1 MKHIRFVFLIGILVI
16 SLMMAVSAGAEEG
29 LSLSIQ
35 DVIMHDDGRMDLIVY
50 TPAKSELSLSGLS
63 LSVDGQ
69 NVPVDSLES
78 LGNAGISTTWM
89 ILSDRSTVG
98 ATKGLKALAS
108 GIIDMMKAGD
118 NAGIVVT
125 GNSHEQM
132 SLSEDQVSLKTL
144 IESDLLKRN
153 YQERY
158 LNATIATAIQ
168 YLNQYNEVRDRACLV
183 VVSNGEN
190 ADETGMTTEELRQ
203 IIQNNAVTIYTFT
216 FQDDDPR
223 TTLINQFE
231 ALARLSCGGIA
242 TSIRYNASEATVVE
256 SLAGVQENERQFRV
270 VSCNPAISGVLG
282 REMTL
287 SFADGDYTVTANV
300 QLSAEEE
307 AKYSRIFAAINT
319 PVPTAEPTATPTVEP
334 TATPTAEPTATPTA
348 EPTATPTAEPTVEPT
363 PMPTVEPSPI
373 PTMEP
378 ESTPIIS
385 SKPVV
390 IGGIAAVIVLL
401 LVVLNVRKK
410 KPAEIGDEGSQGEG
424 VTDSEG
430 QGNAGN
436 GNITDSKT
444 GPSKDTE
451 IQIPPKALLQ
461 VTLTPCNGSNS
472 VVYQAD
478 MGREMIIGRDPRRAQ
493 MLINHPDASISGMH
507 LRLSYEN
514 NVMKAKDIS
523 RNGTFVNGKRI
534 QNTVVLHSG
543 DQISLANSA
552 FVITWN
558 AY

>member
-1 MKHIRFVFLIGILVI
+1 MKHIRFVFLIGILVV

-35 DVIMHDDGRMDLIVY
+35 DVIVHDDGRMDLIVY

-98 ATKGLKALAS
+98 ATRGLKALAS
-108 GIIDMMKAGD
+108 GIVDMMQTGD
-118 NAGIVVT
+118 NAGIAVT

-153 YQERY
+153 YQERN

-203 IIQNNAVTIYTFT
+203 IIQDNAVTIYTFT

-231 ALARLSCGGIA
+231 ALARLSRGGIA

-270 VSCNPAISGVLG
+270 VSCNPAVSGVLG
-282 REMTL
+282 REITL
-287 SFADGDYTVTANV
+287 SFATGDYTVTANV
-300 QLSAEEE
+300 QLTAEEE
-307 AKYSRIFAAINT
+307 AEYSRIFAAINT
-319 PVPTAEPTATPTVEP
+319 PVPTAEPTAEP
-334 TATPTAEPTATPTA
+334 SPTPTAEPTTEPSPTPTA
-348 EPTATPTAEPTVEPT
+348 
-363 PMPTVEPSPI
+363 EPSPI

-378 ESTPIIS
+378 ELASIIT
-385 SKPVV
+385 SKPVM

-410 KPAEIGDEGSQGEG
+410 KPAEIGNEGSQGEG

-436 GNITDSKT
+436 GNITDSET
-444 GPSKDTE
+444 GSSRDTE
-451 IQIPPKALLQ
+451 IQIPPKALLR

-472 VVYQAD
+472 VAYQAD
-478 MGREMIIGRDPRRAQ
+478 MGREMIIGRDPRRAK
-493 MLINHPDASISGMH
+493 MLINYPDASISGMH

-523 RNGTFVNGKRI
+523 RNGTFVNGKRM

-552 FVITWN
+552 FIITWN
-558 AY
+558 VY

>member
-1 MKHIRFVFLIGILVI
+1 MKHIRFVFLIGILVV

-35 DVIMHDDGRMDLIVY
+35 DVIVHDDGRMDLIVY

-98 ATKGLKALAS
+98 ATRGLKALAS
-108 GIIDMMKAGD
+108 GIVDMMQTGD
-118 NAGIVVT
+118 NAGIAVT

-153 YQERY
+153 YQERN

-203 IIQNNAVTIYTFT
+203 IIQDNAVTIYTFT

-231 ALARLSCGGIA
+231 ALARLSRGGIA

-270 VSCNPAISGVLG
+270 VSCNPAVSGVLG
-282 REMTL
+282 REITL
-287 SFADGDYTVTANV
+287 SFATGDYTVTANV
-300 QLSAEEE
+300 QLTAEEE
-307 AKYSRIFAAINT
+307 AEYSRIFAAINT
-319 PVPTAEPTATPTVEP
+319 PVPTAEPTAEP
-334 TATPTAEPTATPTA
+334 SPTPTAEPTTEPSPTPTA
-348 EPTATPTAEPTVEPT
+348 
-363 PMPTVEPSPI
+363 EPSPI

-378 ESTPIIS
+378 ELASIIT
-385 SKPVV
+385 SKPVM

-410 KPAEIGDEGSQGEG
+410 KPAEIGNEGSQGEG

-436 GNITDSKT
+436 GNITDSET
-444 GPSKDTE
+444 GFSRDTE
-451 IQIPPKALLQ
+451 IQIPPKALLR

-472 VVYQAD
+472 VAYRAD
-478 MGREMIIGRDPRRAQ
+478 MGREMIIGRDPRRAK
-493 MLINHPDASISGMH
+493 MLINYPDASISGMH

-523 RNGTFVNGKRI
+523 RNGTFVNGKRM

-552 FVITWN
+552 FIITWN
-558 AY
+558 VY

>member
-1 MKHIRFVFLIGILVI
+1 MKHIRFVFLIGILVV

-35 DVIMHDDGRMDLIVY
+35 DVIVHDDGRMDLIVY

-98 ATKGLKALAS
+98 ATRGLKALAS
-108 GIIDMMKAGD
+108 GIVDMMQTGD
-118 NAGIVVT
+118 NAGIAVT

-153 YQERY
+153 YQERN

-203 IIQNNAVTIYTFT
+203 IIQDNAVTIYTFT

-231 ALARLSCGGIA
+231 ALARLSRGGIA

-270 VSCNPAISGVLG
+270 VSCNPAVSGVLG
-282 REMTL
+282 REISL
-287 SFADGDYTVTANV
+287 SFATGDYTVTANV
-300 QLSAEEE
+300 QLTAEEE
-307 AKYSRIFAAINT
+307 AEYSRIFAAINT
-319 PVPTAEPTATPTVEP
+319 PVPTAEPTAEP
-334 TATPTAEPTATPTA
+334 SPTPTAEPTTEPSPTPTA
-348 EPTATPTAEPTVEPT
+348 
-363 PMPTVEPSPI
+363 EPSPI

-378 ESTPIIS
+378 ELASIIT
-385 SKPVV
+385 SKPVM

-410 KPAEIGDEGSQGEG
+410 KPAEIGNEGSQGEG

-436 GNITDSKT
+436 GNITDSET
-444 GPSKDTE
+444 GFSRDTE
-451 IQIPPKALLQ
+451 IQIPPKALLR

-472 VVYQAD
+472 VAYRAD
-478 MGREMIIGRDPRRAQ
+478 MGREMIIGRDPRRAK
-493 MLINHPDASISGMH
+493 MLINYPDASISGMH

-523 RNGTFVNGKRI
+523 RNGTFVNGKRM

-552 FVITWN
+552 FIITWN
-558 AY
+558 VY

>member
-1 MKHIRFVFLIGILVI
+1 MKHIRFVFLIGILVV

-35 DVIMHDDGRMDLIVY
+35 DVIVHDDGRMDLIVY

-98 ATKGLKALAS
+98 ATRGLKALAS
-108 GIIDMMKAGD
+108 GIVDMMQTGD
-118 NAGIVVT
+118 NAGIAVT

-153 YQERY
+153 YQERN

-203 IIQNNAVTIYTFT
+203 IIQDNAVTIYTFT

-231 ALARLSCGGIA
+231 ALARLSRGGIA

-270 VSCNPAISGVLG
+270 VSCNPAVSGVLG
-282 REMTL
+282 REITL
-287 SFADGDYTVTANV
+287 SFATGDYTVTANV
-300 QLSAEEE
+300 QLTAEEE
-307 AKYSRIFAAINT
+307 AEYSRIFAAINT
-319 PVPTAEPTATPTVEP
+319 PVPTAEPTAEP
-334 TATPTAEPTATPTA
+334 SPTPTAEPTTEPSPTPTA
-348 EPTATPTAEPTVEPT
+348 K
-363 PMPTVEPSPI
+363 PSPI

-378 ESTPIIS
+378 ELASIIT
-385 SKPVV
+385 SKPVM

-410 KPAEIGDEGSQGEG
+410 KPAEIGNEGSQGEG

-436 GNITDSKT
+436 GNITDSET
-444 GPSKDTE
+444 GFSRDTE
-451 IQIPPKALLQ
+451 IQIPPKALLR

-472 VVYQAD
+472 VAYRAD
-478 MGREMIIGRDPRRAQ
+478 MGREMIIGRDPRRAK
-493 MLINHPDASISGMH
+493 MLINYPDASISGMH

-523 RNGTFVNGKRI
+523 RNGTFVNGKRM

-552 FVITWN
+552 FIITWN
-558 AY
+558 VY

>member
-1 MKHIRFVFLIGILVI
+1 MKHIRFVFLIGILVV

-35 DVIMHDDGRMDLIVY
+35 DVIVHDDGRMDLIVY

-108 GIIDMMKAGD
+108 GIIDMMKVGD

-153 YQERY
+153 YQERN

-203 IIQNNAVTIYTFT
+203 IIQDNAVTIYTFT

-231 ALARLSCGGIA
+231 ALARLSRGGIA

-270 VSCNPAISGVLG
+270 VSCNPAVSGVLG
-282 REMTL
+282 REITL
-287 SFADGDYTVTANV
+287 SFATGDYTVTANV
-300 QLSAEEE
+300 QLTAEEE
-307 AKYSRIFAAINT
+307 AEYSRIFAAINT
-319 PVPTAEPTATPTVEP
+319 PVPTAEPTAEP
-334 TATPTAEPTATPTA
+334 SPTPTAEPTTEPSPTPTA
-348 EPTATPTAEPTVEPT
+348 
-363 PMPTVEPSPI
+363 EPSPI

-378 ESTPIIS
+378 ELASIIT
-385 SKPVV
+385 SKPVM

-410 KPAEIGDEGSQGEG
+410 KPAEIGNEGSQGEG

-436 GNITDSKT
+436 GNITDSET
-444 GPSKDTE
+444 GSSRDTE
-451 IQIPPKALLQ
+451 IQIPPKALLR

-472 VVYQAD
+472 VAYQAD
-478 MGREMIIGRDPRRAQ
+478 MGREMIIGRDPRRAK
-493 MLINHPDASISGMH
+493 MLINYPDASISGMH

-523 RNGTFVNGKRI
+523 RNGTFVNGKRM

-552 FVITWN
+552 FIITWN
-558 AY
+558 VY